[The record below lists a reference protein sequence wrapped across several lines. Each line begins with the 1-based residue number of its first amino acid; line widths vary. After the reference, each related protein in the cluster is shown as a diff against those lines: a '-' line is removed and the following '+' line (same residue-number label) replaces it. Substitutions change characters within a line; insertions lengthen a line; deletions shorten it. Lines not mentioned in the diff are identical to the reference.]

1 MVETKNLSEGRRKI
15 TISVGA
21 YSFSV
26 LTQGAV
32 LNKFTLDGKNA
43 ILGFDD
49 YKAYVN
55 APSYMGEVVG
65 PFANRIKAASFSMDG
80 NEYLL
85 DKNDGNNNLH
95 SGSRN
100 YGDELF
106 EIAGL
111 SSDSVTLALISKERA
126 GFPGN
131 HEVMVTYLLSED
143 GVLSIDYQVRSDK
156 RCPVSVTNHAYF
168 NLAGESAG
176 NCLDHR
182 IQLKADRRTEI
193 GADMAPT
200 GNCPTVAGTPYD
212 LNSGKS
218 FREILEAL
226 PNGFD
231 DNFILSDVDGVMKR
245 DVVVASADSTGIEL
259 RVATSAP
266 GIQFYMGYFL
276 NGSAIG
282 KNGKG
287 YPQFSAFCLEAQ
299 RWPDAVNHPD
309 FPSMRLEPGRPYKQT
324 TVYQFGLAK

>member
-55 APSYMGEVVG
+55 ASSYMGQVVG

-100 YGDELF
+100 YGDEVF

-143 GVLSIDYQVRSDK
+143 GELSIDYQVRSDK
-156 RCPVSVTNHAYF
+156 RCPISVTNHAYF
-168 NLAGESAG
+168 NLLGGGDIRSHVIRIDADEYLNVDDELIPRSKDKVEGTDFDFRVAHSIGERRNGAYDHCFCLSLDGGVSVEAG
-176 NCLDHR
+176 
-182 IQLKADRRTEI
+182 DRRLTMKTTMP
-193 GADMAPT
+193 AVQLYT
-200 GNCPTVAGTPYD
+200 GEFLSSDYEAYD
-212 LNSGKS
+212 G
-218 FREILEAL
+218 L
-226 PNGFD
+226 PVGPF
-231 DNFILSDVDGVMKR
+231 
-245 DVVVASADSTGIEL
+245 
-259 RVATSAP
+259 
-266 GIQFYMGYFL
+266 MG
-276 NGSAIG
+276 
-282 KNGKG
+282 
-287 YPQFSAFCLEAQ
+287 FCLESEYY
-299 RWPDAVNHPD
+299 PDFVNHPD
-309 FPSMRLEPGRPYKQT
+309 YKGCYLEPGLTWRSNTSYK
-324 TVYQFGLAK
+324 LERI

>member
-1 MVETKNLSEGRRKI
+1 M
-15 TISVGA
+15 
-21 YSFSV
+21 
-26 LTQGAV
+26 TQGAV

-168 NLAGESAG
+168 NLAGHDSGTILSQWLKLESDKFLPINEKSIPDG
-176 NCLDHR
+176 EVWHVRGLPPFDFR
-182 IQLKADRRTEI
+182 IPYQI
-193 GADMAPT
+193 GARISDRNARQLAFAK
-200 GNCPTVAGTPYD
+200 GYDHCYVINGLAGTLRLAATL
-212 LNSGKS
+212 LNES
-218 FREILEAL
+218 
-226 PNGFD
+226 NGR
-231 DNFILSDVDGVMKR
+231 V
-245 DVVVASADSTGIEL
+245 L
-259 RVATSAP
+259 RVETTEPAMQIYSGNWLTD
-266 GIQFYMGYFL
+266 
-276 NGSAIG
+276 AIGNVPG
-282 KNGKG
+282 KNGATYG
-287 YPQFSAFCLEAQ
+287 DHSGIAIETQHV
-299 RWPDAVNHPD
+299 PDAINQGQFRANILV
-309 FPSMRLEPGRPYKQT
+309 PGRPYSST
-324 TVYQFGLAK
+324 TIYRPGVAE